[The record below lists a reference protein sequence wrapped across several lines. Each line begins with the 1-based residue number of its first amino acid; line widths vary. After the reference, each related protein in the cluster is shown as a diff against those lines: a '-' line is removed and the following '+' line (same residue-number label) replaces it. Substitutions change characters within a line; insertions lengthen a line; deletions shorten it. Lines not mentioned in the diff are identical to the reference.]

1 MTPTPPSLHFPSPY
15 ERPSSIPTLARTIGM
30 EDGAQI
36 AAFVYGGRNG
46 GAPVLFLH
54 GNGEEHGIF
63 GPAID
68 ACVAAGH
75 PAVALDARGQG
86 KSTRGSAH
94 LTYELLARD
103 ALAVLDALGIRRV
116 HVVGF
121 SDGGIEALLIARD
134 RPERVASVLAL
145 GANLTPGGVLE
156 DPAWDLAGTAEM
168 LRAWADWDWGGCGD
182 VDASL
187 LSPTPEEASVSAEFL
202 QLMLDE
208 PHIPAGSLASIPCPV
223 TVMVG
228 EFDCIRDDETV
239 AIFSAIQ
246 DARLMVVPECGHSIP
261 KRRPDALIDA
271 LIGQL
276 QG

>member
-1 MTPTPPSLHFPSPY
+1 MHLPSPY
-15 ERPSSIPTLARTIGM
+15 ERPSSIPLLAKTIRM
-30 EDGAQI
+30 EDGARI
-36 AAFVYGGRNG
+36 AVFVYGSRDNE
-46 GAPVLFLH
+46 APVLFLH

-75 PAVALDARGQG
+75 SAVALDARGQG
-86 KSTRGSAH
+86 KSTRGSEH

-103 ALAVLDALGIRRV
+103 AVAVLDALGIRRV
-116 HVVGF
+116 HAVGF
-121 SDGGIEALLIARD
+121 SDGGIEALLMARD
-134 RPERVASVLAL
+134 YPERVASVLAI
-145 GANLTPGGVLE
+145 GANLTPEGVHEEGG
-156 DPAWDLAGTAEM
+156 WNLAESAEM
-168 LRAWADWDWGGCGD
+168 LRAWADGEWAAHED

-187 LSPTPEEASVSAEFL
+187 LSPTPEEASVSAELL

-208 PHIPAGSLASIPCPV
+208 PHIPKESLASISCPV

-246 DARLMVVPECGHSIP
+246 DAELIVVPECGHSIP
-261 KRRPDALIDA
+261 KHRPDALVRE
-271 LIGQL
+271 LLGQL
-276 QG
+276 